1 MLSIKSL
8 SLLKFHENGMYLS
21 HYVLRTFLAST
32 HLHSLHVF
40 SDPYYSSTTLDIF
53 DRATPP
59 VKILFD
65 FVHSLGWNWN

>member
-1 MLSIKSL
+1 MRY
-8 SLLKFHENGMYLS
+8 EGGPTYLS
-21 HYVLRTFLAST
+21 HYVLKTFLAST
-32 HLHSLHVF
+32 HSHSLHVF
-40 SDPYYSSTTLDIF
+40 SDPYYSSTTLDVF